1 MKAGAFDSLYSN
13 RNSLLKSIPNIILK
27 SKNIFENKLV
37 NQIDLFKEESNQEN
51 NFIETHKDWD
61 IDIKLSK
68 EFETLGFYIS
78 DHPLN
83 QFKSIFSQYNII
95 SYEDFNNDKDLINSN
110 VACTVLKI
118 QEKKTQ
124 KGNSYAI
131 VKFSDLNSV
140 FELFIF
146 SDIFD
151 ANRNQLIEGNS
162 LIITLIKNFSEENK
176 NQKKINVKK
185 IISVKDV
192 VNKPIK
198 EIKIKINNINE
209 IDKLKNLSTENG
221 KTKVIIQVSQEG
233 KIYDFELNKLRN
245 IDHGIINSLQ
255 IGKNI
260 EFN

>member
-1 MKAGAFDSLYSN
+1 M
-13 RNSLLKSIPNIILK
+13 
-27 SKNIFENKLV
+27 
-37 NQIDLFKEESNQEN
+37 
-51 NFIETHKDWD
+51 
-61 IDIKLSK
+61 
-68 EFETLGFYIS
+68 
-78 DHPLN
+78 
-83 QFKSIFSQYNII
+83 
-95 SYEDFNNDKDLINSN
+95 
-110 VACTVLKI
+110 
-118 QEKKTQ
+118 
-124 KGNSYAI
+124 
-131 VKFSDLNSV
+131 
-140 FELFIF
+140 
-146 SDIFD
+146 
-151 ANRNQLIEGNS
+151 IEGNS

-209 IDKLKNLSTENG
+209 IDKFKNLSTENG

>member
-1 MKAGAFDSLYSN
+1 M
-13 RNSLLKSIPNIILK
+13 
-27 SKNIFENKLV
+27 
-37 NQIDLFKEESNQEN
+37 
-51 NFIETHKDWD
+51 
-61 IDIKLSK
+61 
-68 EFETLGFYIS
+68 
-78 DHPLN
+78 
-83 QFKSIFSQYNII
+83 
-95 SYEDFNNDKDLINSN
+95 
-110 VACTVLKI
+110 ACTVLKI

-209 IDKLKNLSTENG
+209 IDKFKNLSTENG

>member
-1 MKAGAFDSLYSN
+1 M
-13 RNSLLKSIPNIILK
+13 
-27 SKNIFENKLV
+27 
-37 NQIDLFKEESNQEN
+37 
-51 NFIETHKDWD
+51 
-61 IDIKLSK
+61 
-68 EFETLGFYIS
+68 
-78 DHPLN
+78 
-83 QFKSIFSQYNII
+83 
-95 SYEDFNNDKDLINSN
+95 
-110 VACTVLKI
+110 LKI

-131 VKFSDLNSV
+131 FKFSDLNSV
-140 FELFIF
+140 FELFVF